1 MRISETSSNMRY
13 YPRYLMNNMKTKL
26 SENSLFGASG
36 HREIMEATAGPPPT
50 KASKQKAK
58 QQALLGIIRNT

>member
-1 MRISETSSNMRY
+1 
-13 YPRYLMNNMKTKL
+13 MKTKF

-36 HREIMEATAGPPPT
+36 RGEIMGATAGPPPT

-58 QQALLGIIRNT
+58 QQALSKHDVINRQL

>member
-36 HREIMEATAGPPPT
+36 RGEIMGATAGPPPT
-50 KASKQKAK
+50 KASKQAKSKATSIK
-58 QQALLGIIRNT
+58 QT